1 MRKVDKN
8 LPLMYQNETNGIRF
22 YTAVNTVGNQKILLL
37 ITYMICLV
45 WNPAGTQCKEKV
57 TLFMNQNKTDS
68 IRFYTTVNIK
78 DYQ

>member
-8 LPLMYQNETNGIRF
+8 LPFMYQNETDGIRF
-22 YTAVNTVGNQKILLL
+22 YTAVNTVGDQKILLL
-37 ITYMICLV
+37 ITYDMSG

-57 TLFMNQNKTDS
+57 TPFMNQNETDS